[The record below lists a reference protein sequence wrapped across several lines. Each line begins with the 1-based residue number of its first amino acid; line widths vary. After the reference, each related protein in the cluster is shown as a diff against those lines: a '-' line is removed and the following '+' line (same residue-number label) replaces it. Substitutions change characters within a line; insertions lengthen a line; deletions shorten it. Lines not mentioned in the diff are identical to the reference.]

1 MKKLF
6 VTMILAASAM
16 SSTTVLAAEQ
26 TIKLSVPGMTC
37 ASCPY
42 IVKQA
47 ISAIKGVL
55 IVEATTEDR
64 SATVTFDDTVA
75 SIDAITQATKDVGYE
90 SSVISSTN
98 KS

>member
-6 VTMILAASAM
+6 AAMIAAGVAM
-16 SSTTVLAAEQ
+16 SPATAPAAEQ

-47 ISAIKGVL
+47 ISAVKGVI
-55 IVEATTEDR
+55 IVEATIEDR
-64 SATVTFDDTVA
+64 SAIVTFDDTVV
-75 SIDAITQATKDVGYE
+75 SIKAITQATMDVGYE
-90 SSVISSTN
+90 SSVIDSTN